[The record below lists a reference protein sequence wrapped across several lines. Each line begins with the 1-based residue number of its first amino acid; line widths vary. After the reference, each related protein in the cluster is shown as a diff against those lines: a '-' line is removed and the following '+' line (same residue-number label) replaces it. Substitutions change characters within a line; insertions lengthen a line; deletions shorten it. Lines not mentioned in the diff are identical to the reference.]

1 MMKTRN
7 YFLISVI
14 FIALLRINIINIYGQ
29 GSFYTGVYRN
39 LFNEYLGISNDETN
53 NKINNVW
60 NHFFVN
66 PKTKVYYEDSDSTAY
81 ILDTGNDDVRT
92 EGMSYGMMICV
103 QMDKREEFDR
113 IWRWTKR
120 YMHYPVGKWAGYFAW
135 QCKQDGTKIGGEPSC
150 ATDGEAYFITSL
162 FFASH
167 RWGNNGDINYE
178 KEAQKILFDI
188 MSKGNDGSV
197 RNMFNPKSY
206 LITFVPEG
214 NNWNFTD
221 PSYNLPAFFE
231 LWAMWTNTNKDFWIK
246 TPVAARKLL
255 QNSSHPVTGLFPDY
269 SEFDGTPYQPDWKQ
283 DYDARKYQ
291 YDAIRCAMNVGMD
304 YYMFGKDKENQTLM
318 MTRLLNFF
326 KSDGYRHGQFDWD
339 GSNPS
344 GDYTAGMAGANAVGC
359 FAIEDKSLAREYI
372 NNLWRQNMPMD
383 KFRYY
388 SGMVYMLSML
398 HVSGNFRIY

>member
-1 MMKTRN
+1 MKIVN
-7 YFLISVI
+7 HFFISVI
-14 FIALLRINIINIYGQ
+14 FIFFLGTNIINANEL
-29 GSFYTGVYRN
+29 GSFYTGIYRN
-39 LFNEYLGISNDETN
+39 LFNEYLGISNYETN
-53 NKINNVW
+53 NRIDSVW

-66 PKTKVYYEDSDSTAY
+66 PDTKVYYEDSDSTAY
-81 ILDTGNDDVRT
+81 VLDTGNNDVRT

-113 IWRWTKR
+113 IWRWAKR
-120 YMHYPVGKWAGYFAW
+120 YMHYSVGKWAGYFAW

-167 RWGNNGDINYE
+167 RWGNDGDINYE
-178 KEAQKILFDI
+178 KEAQKILSDI
-188 MSKGNDGSV
+188 MAKGNDGSV
-197 RNMFNPKSY
+197 RNMFNPVSN

-214 NNWNFTD
+214 NNWDFTD

-231 LWAMWTNTNKDFWIK
+231 LWAMWTETNKDFWVK

-269 SEFDGTPYQPDWKQ
+269 SKFDGTPYQPDWKQ
-283 DYDARKYQ
+283 DYDAKRYQ

-304 YYMFGKDKENQTLM
+304 YYMFGKEKESQTLM
-318 MTRLLNFF
+318 MTRLLKFF

-344 GDYTAGMAGANAVGC
+344 GDYSAGMAGANAVGC
-359 FAIEDKSLAREYI
+359 FAIEDKFLAREYI
-372 NNLWRQNMPMD
+372 DNLWRQDMPVG

>member
-1 MMKTRN
+1 MKTIN
-7 YFLISVI
+7 HSLISAI
-14 FIALLRINIINIYGQ
+14 FIFSLGINIINAKGQ
-29 GSFYTGVYRN
+29 GSFYTGIYRN

-53 NKINNVW
+53 SRINNVW

-66 PKTKVYYEDSDSTAY
+66 PDTKVYYEDSDSTAY

-120 YMHYPVGKWAGYFAW
+120 YMHYPAGKWAGYFAW

-197 RNMFNPKSY
+197 RNMFNSISY

-269 SEFDGTPYQPDWKQ
+269 SEFDGTPYQPDWKL
-283 DYDARKYQ
+283 DYDARRYQ
-291 YDAIRCAMNVGMD
+291 YDAIRCAMNIGMD
-304 YYMFGKDKENQTLM
+304 YYMFGKEKENQTLM

-372 NNLWRQNMPMD
+372 DNLWRQNMPIG

-388 SGMVYMLSML
+388 SGMIYMLSML